1 MRHWRESAFIRWT
14 CLFLGLAVV
23 LGALAQLGAF
33 VVVGYLGALFHD
45 GSVADGSLG
54 RNATPV
60 GGLDFVFRLGPAWQL
75 LLLAPIIAGLG
86 GLLVYWPQRRLIGK
100 AVVGLSTAAALVGA
114 IVVQSEGY
122 GIFGPQLILSLW
134 SGTILLPFCV
144 ALFVIAMLV
153 KKDRAVQ
160 MTPLT

>member
-75 LLLAPIIAGLG
+75 LLLAPIILAIIILAATGVG
-86 GLLVYWPQRRLIGK
+86 TLL
-100 AVVGLSTAAALVGA
+100 AALNVAYRDFRYVIPFLVQLWMFATPSVYMQPGQDSSGERPPRRVSCEEGA
-114 IVVQSEGY
+114 G
-122 GIFGPQLILSLW
+122 
-134 SGTILLPFCV
+134 ILLS
-144 ALFVIAMLV
+144 AGGSS
-153 KKDRAVQ
+153 
-160 MTPLT
+160 